1 MSQINGNKLQAY
13 LQTVAAVTKDELGK
27 IVHIYDDKAPTPN
40 ILCSFFL
47 TRCTTQAVREDAL
60 ISFICDKALHYVLK
74 RSEILGKK
82 PEDYRRLWD
91 LARQAFNLTRNTGEA
106 GELLLFILL
115 EANGIIQ
122 VYSKMDIKTNG
133 KMAFHGYDAVH
144 IGGGKDIALYIGHS
158 KMYADFSSALNSA
171 LQDIRNF
178 TANRPQ
184 RDREIHLLSNHID
197 ASKFGEYTEQI
208 RSIVNPYEEHREN
221 FAEVNAVFLGS
232 EWKFLQ
238 DGIRQQ
244 PQPFD
249 DLMSKAFEAM
259 HSETASKI
267 QDKVTSIG
275 SIKGQRFVFY
285 VLPFSDVSDFRKK
298 FVDEMRP

>member
-1 MSQINGNKLQAY
+1 MSQIDGNKLQAY
-13 LQTVAAVTKDELGK
+13 LQTVAAVTKDDLRGL
-27 IVHIYDDKAPTPN
+27 VHFYEDEAPTPN

-74 RSEILGKK
+74 RSEIVGKK
-82 PEDYRRLWD
+82 AEDYRRLWA
-91 LARQAFNLTRNTGEA
+91 LAKQAFNLTPNTGEA

-144 IGGGKDIALYIGHS
+144 IGGGKDIALHIGHS

-171 LQDIRNF
+171 LQDIKNF

-184 RDREIHLLSNHID
+184 RDREIHLLSSHID
-197 ASKFGEYTEQI
+197 ASKFGKHTEQI
-208 RSIVNPYEEHREN
+208 RSIVNPYTEHREN

-238 DGIRQQ
+238 DGIQRQ

-249 DLMSKAFEAM
+249 DLMSRTFEAM
-259 HSETASKI
+259 HAQTASKI
-267 QDKVTSIG
+267 RDKVTSID
-275 SIKGQRFVFY
+275 SIKGQKFVFY
-285 VLPFSDVSDFRKK
+285 LLPISDVSDFRRQ
-298 FVDEMRP
+298 FVDEMRL